1 MMSAPLHKEAV
12 AKGAWYTL
20 TILTLVYMFNS
31 VDRSVM
37 SIVIEPVKGE
47 FGLSDSQLGL
57 LTGLAFGLT
66 YALVGIPMGLLVDR
80 VNRRKL
86 LAVMVFIWSGC
97 TALCGLA
104 GNYVSLVAA
113 RLAVGGAES
122 AGAPTALSM
131 IADLFPKTRR
141 STAIG
146 IFWTSTALGTAMSL
160 MLGGLVAAHWG
171 WRSAFFIAG
180 VPGILI
186 AAALFF
192 TVKEPVREI
201 SASAKPGD
209 RAPSFFTTLAYILK
223 TPVVRNAFLGISLNS
238 IAMSGVPVWAA
249 SFLVRTQ
256 DFSLAQ
262 AGLFAGLGVGI
273 FGGIGSLLGGPAGD
287 YVTRRL
293 GLSALPLVP
302 FAASFIAL
310 ISGLVFALSPSLI
323 MVSLGFVV
331 FEIASRAHTAPAYA
345 LLLGNVE
352 PRMRGVVVSS
362 VQAVTNLVGYGIGPL
377 IVGVV
382 SDLVGGP
389 LSLRIG
395 VATVMVFCLWSSM
408 HFLAAWF
415 ASRKAERTS
424 LGLDTA
430 PAAVGAGQ

>member
-1 MMSAPLHKEAV
+1 MSAPLPKEAV

-20 TILTLVYMFNS
+20 AILTLVYMFNS

-37 SIVIEPVKGE
+37 SIVIEPVKQE

-66 YALVGIPMGLLVDR
+66 YALVGVPMGLLVDR

-86 LAVMVFIWSGC
+86 LSLMVFIWSGC

-104 GNYVSLVAA
+104 NNYAGLVVA

-171 WRSAFFIAG
+171 WRTAFFIAG

-186 AAALFF
+186 AALLFF
-192 TVKEPVREI
+192 TVKEPVREK
-201 SASAKPGD
+201 STSSDPNAK
-209 RAPSFFTTLAYILK
+209 APSFFATLAYVVK
-223 TPVVRNAFLGISLNS
+223 TPVVRHAFLGISLNS

-256 DFSLAQ
+256 DFTLAQ

-287 YVTRRL
+287 YLTRKL
-293 GLSALPLVP
+293 GVSALPLAP
-302 FAASFIAL
+302 FTASFLAL
-310 ISGLVFALSPSLI
+310 ISGLIFALSPSLLT
-323 MVSLGFVV
+323 VALGFIV

-345 LLLGNVE
+345 LLLGGVE

-362 VQAVTNLVGYGIGPL
+362 VQAVTNLVGYGVGPL

-382 SDLVGGP
+382 SDMVGGP

-395 VATVMVFCLWSSM
+395 VAAVMVFCLWSSM

-415 ASRKAERTS
+415 ASRKAERANAAF
-424 LGLDTA
+424 DVA
-430 PAAVGAGQ
+430 PLATGASE

>member
-1 MMSAPLHKEAV
+1 MSAPLPKEPV

-20 TILTLVYMFNS
+20 FILTLVYMFNA

-37 SIVIEPVKGE
+37 SIVIEPVKRE

-66 YALVGIPMGLLVDR
+66 YALVGIPMGILIDR

-86 LAVMVFIWSGC
+86 LATMVFIWSGA
-97 TALCGLA
+97 TAMCGVA
-104 GNYVSLVAA
+104 QNYIGLVVA

-146 IFWTSTALGTAMSL
+146 IFWTSTAFGTALSL
-160 MLGGLVAAHWG
+160 MLGGVVAANWG
-171 WRSAFFIAG
+171 WRSAFLVAG
-180 VPGILI
+180 IPGLLL
-186 AAALFF
+186 AGLLYF
-192 TVKEPVREI
+192 TVKEPARES
-201 SASAKPGD
+201 SAATPTGD
-209 RAPSFFTTLAYILK
+209 RAPSYFTTLAYILK

-249 SFLVRTQ
+249 SFLIRTQ

-273 FGGIGSLLGGPAGD
+273 FGGIGSLLGGPLGD
-287 YVTRRL
+287 YVTRKM

-302 FAASFIAL
+302 FVASMLAL

-323 MVSLGFVV
+323 MVALGFIV
-331 FEIASRAHTAPAYA
+331 FEVASRAHTAPAYA
-345 LLLGNVE
+345 LLLGNVDS
-352 PRMRGVVVSS
+352 RMRGVTVSS
-362 VQAVTNLVGYGIGPL
+362 VQAVTNLVGYGVGPL

-382 SDLVGGP
+382 SDMVGGP

-395 VATVMVFCLWSSM
+395 VAAVMVFCLWSSM

-415 ASRKAERTS
+415 ASRKAERAS
-424 LGLDTA
+424 PG
-430 PAAVGAGQ
+430 PQIAAGVGQ